1 MSDAPKRP
9 GPGRPSKL
17 EDPDTRRKLLD
28 ETRLGRWMVTACS
41 RAKVSRGQVYE
52 WLQRGEAAQPAEGDD
67 LYVEFAAEFREAEA
81 EFETW
86 ALDQID
92 RREKGWQALAWH
104 LERRWPDRY
113 GARAHV
119 AHEHSGPG
127 GGPLKFE
134 IDAAAL
140 SAKITALA
148 ALSARAALG
157 SGRGDADAGD
167 RVGVGAGAAS
177 TGDGGRAS

>member
-1 MSDAPKRP
+1 MTTDAPKRP

-17 EDPDTRRKLLD
+17 EDPDTRRKLIE

-52 WLQRGEAAQPAEGDD
+52 WLQRGEAQPPAEGDD
-67 LYVEFAAEFREAEA
+67 LYVEFAAEFREAES
-81 EFETW
+81 EFEVW

-127 GGPLKFE
+127 GGAIKHE
-134 IDAAAL
+134 HEV
-140 SAKITALA
+140 SADELLARLASLA
-148 ALSARAALG
+148 ALEAAAERAGEETGSALG
-157 SGRGDADAGD
+157 SGES
-167 RVGVGAGAAS
+167 GASA
-177 TGDGGRAS
+177 